1 MPRWDLEMPLQAV
14 ECPLLP
20 AEGDAEM
27 MQPEE
32 GVEDRPAGCCCQKRG
47 WYPIAMLPAAVW
59 GEGLAG
65 SRGTPM
71 SHHRPFIS
79 SPTER
84 SEETSGMEDLSARC
98 LGAAFMPAMLTLACA
113 LAAALAPLA
122 AISLFDSLRGNEMPV
137 KAAGSTTKVVLI
149 CQTRVFHCVCSWYRF
164 YIAFK

>member
-1 MPRWDLEMPLQAV
+1 MPRLDLQMPLQAV

-32 GVEDRPAGCCCQKRG
+32 GAEDRPAGCCCQKRG

-65 SRGTPM
+65 SRGPPM
-71 SHHRPFIS
+71 SHQRPFIS

-84 SEETSGMEDLSARC
+84 SEETSGMEDLWSRC
-98 LGAAFMPAMLTLACA
+98 HGAAFMPAMLTLLAGA

-122 AISLFDSLRGNEMPV
+122 AISLFWQLKGKRDARESSGINNQSCFNSPDSRL
-137 KAAGSTTKVVLI
+137 SL
-149 CQTRVFHCVCSWYRF
+149 CL
-164 YIAFK
+164 